1 MVASVAFA
9 ACFGL
14 SVGLCLYGL
23 GRCADIKRE
32 PLRFPSFFM
41 ILFLVLVCLF
51 GGLLILPLFLEGGLS
66 HGLALL
72 KLAV

>member
-1 MVASVAFA
+1 MQADVEGRHLFEVV
-9 ACFGL
+9 L
-14 SVGLCLYGL
+14 EL
-23 GRCADIKRE
+23 GHIKRE